1 MPIRVH
7 LDRVLLDRRMSLTE
21 LADRVGVTLA
31 NLSILKTGK
40 ARAVRFSTL
49 DALCRE
55 LGCQPG
61 DLLAFEPGPAE
72 TDSAEDD
79 LLDEAPEPARRGRP
93 RGVRIP
99 LRPPLRPGPK

>member
-7 LDRVLLDRRMSLTE
+7 LDRILLERRMSLTE
-21 LADRVGVTLA
+21 LADRVGVTIA

-55 LGCQPG
+55 LNCQPG
-61 DLLAFEPGPAE
+61 DLLVFEPGPP
-72 TDSAEDD
+72 DD
-79 LLDEAPEPARRGRP
+79 D
-93 RGVRIP
+93 GVEEIE
-99 LRPPLRPGPK
+99 LEE